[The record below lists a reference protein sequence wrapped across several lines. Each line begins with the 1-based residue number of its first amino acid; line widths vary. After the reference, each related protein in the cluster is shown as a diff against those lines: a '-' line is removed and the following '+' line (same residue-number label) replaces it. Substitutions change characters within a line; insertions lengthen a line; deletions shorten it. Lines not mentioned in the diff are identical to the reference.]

1 MVEEIL
7 QVVFDVFILFLTAS
21 DVASM
26 LLFRFLYC
34 ETAPLVSKRFESLIL
49 FVRFCVVFDFNLA
62 ERRGFFHGEDASLYV
77 TTFYVTTF
85 FVLTIE
91 IENGDNI
98 NDNLNVTISQN
109 IAKLHPHKV
118 RGKS

>member
-1 MVEEIL
+1 
-7 QVVFDVFILFLTAS
+7 
-21 DVASM
+21 M
-26 LLFRFLYC
+26 LLRCFLFSYFFRKSASLD
-34 ETAPLVSKRFESLIL
+34 SKRFVSLLL
-49 FVRFCVVFDFNLA
+49 FVIFCVVYDFNLA
-62 ERRGFFHGEDASLYV
+62 ERRGLFHGEDVSL
-77 TTFYVTTF
+77 YVTTF